1 LDCQVDRLRWAESVY
16 VGPTLPEQEKAGID
30 FLPEASLCFFMGHS
44 RRVVT
49 RAGLILLALGEAIC
63 AASAAG
69 AAEFYSWITP
79 DGTMVVTDDASRI
92 PPEGERSPV
101 NVHRFKDSPRAGL
114 SSTVSDAS
122 VRATLPDTDATSSLE
137 TRSNDRPSVMRD
149 TVEAEPA
156 DQDLSA
162 VSLEE
167 PTQPTLP
174 DYRWVSLTTPLYLTS
189 GPISGFWCRRHVKD
203 PLRALVDH
211 LRAMNLWTG
220 AGPMTLNGNGGYR
233 WGVIPEGP
241 VAGLSGSS
249 SVDPVSD
256 RVLREQQAV
265 IERNYLLLKA
275 AQQEIARVS
284 PSCCGGATSKTH
296 HSSNTA
302 KR

>member
-1 LDCQVDRLRWAESVY
+1 M
-16 VGPTLPEQEKAGID
+16 GPTLPERERASID
-30 FLPEASLCFFMGHS
+30 FLLDVSLCFFMGHH
-44 RRVVT
+44 RHVVM
-49 RAGLILLALGEAIC
+49 RAGLILLALGGAIC
-63 AASAAG
+63 AAWAVE

-79 DGTMVVTDDASRI
+79 DGMMVITDDASRL
-92 PPEGERSPV
+92 PPEGERSSV
-101 NVHRFKDSPRAGL
+101 KVHRFKDSPRTGL
-114 SSTVSDAS
+114 SSTVSDIS
-122 VRATLPDTDATSSLE
+122 VRAALPDPDAKPPLE
-137 TRSNDRPSVMRD
+137 TRSQDRPSVMRD